1 MYRWRRNT
9 CQKAGMDP
17 VTSAVAPDDIL
28 YGCENCNHA
37 PNFNNLRVAS
47 SVHITANNCVVQLL
61 FFVCNARGNATRV
74 TRMRS
79 WDYLLLLLLFSA
91 LRLRFFFLRLCSQV
105 IVIVKFNTV
114 PKYKVCQN
122 IKEK

>member
-1 MYRWRRNT
+1 MYRCRRNT

-17 VTSAVAPDDIL
+17 VTSAVAPDNIL

-79 WDYLLLLLLFSA
+79 WDFLLLFFTIYCA
-91 LRLRFFFLRLCSQV
+91 ETTIIFLRLCSHV

-114 PKYKVCQN
+114 TLT
-122 IKEK
+122 